1 MKSTKG
7 VPLKC
12 SYLRPMD
19 KLNVL
24 VVEDDSNLGTI
35 LSEYLEAKGYAPTLR
50 TDGQKGY
57 DEFVG
62 GKYEFCILDIMMP
75 IKDGFTLAKE
85 IRKTDKEV
93 PILFLTAKSLKE
105 DTIEGFAV
113 GADDYLTKPFSMEEL
128 LARMNAILRRTQA
141 QTSRKADKKQHS
153 IGSFEFNQDHQTLL
167 IGKKSTKLTS
177 KESALLGLLCN
188 TGAET
193 LEREYAL
200 KSIWGDDSYFNARS
214 MDVYIA
220 KLRKYLKA
228 DPSVE
233 IVNVHGRGF
242 KLIGVSG

>member
-1 MKSTKG
+1 MDN
-7 VPLKC
+7 LK
-12 SYLRPMD
+12 
-19 KLNVL
+19 VL
-24 VVEDDSNLGTI
+24 VVEDDPNLGTI
-35 LSEYLEAKGYAPTLR
+35 LTEYLEAKGYDPTLCV
-50 TDGQKGY
+50 DGQKGY
-57 DEFVG
+57 DEFVKG
-62 GKYEFCILDIMMP
+62 QYQFCILDIMMP
-75 IKDGFTLAKE
+75 IKDGFTLARE
-85 IRKTDKEV
+85 IRKTDKVV

-128 LARMNAILRRTQA
+128 LVRMKAILRRTRA
-141 QTSRKADKKQHS
+141 QSTRKAGKKQHI
-153 IGSFEFNQDHQTLL
+153 IGSFKFDELHQTLL

-177 KESALLGLLCN
+177 KESDLLGLLCN

-242 KLIGVSG
+242 KLIGVRS